1 MTKQITIMLVEDNPE
16 YRNVIS
22 LALKR
27 DTVLTLV
34 SNVGTAE
41 RALSYLQGIPVSSY
55 PDLILLDLNLP
66 GMSGLDSMPLFQ
78 KQAPSSKMIILTQSD
93 RESDV
98 LNAIKRGASGY
109 LLKSSTISQIK
120 QGIHTVMEG
129 GASLD
134 SKMAKYILAFFQ
146 SQLSKNAMKH
156 ALTERELEVLAML
169 GEGKVKKE
177 IAEKLN
183 VSFFTVASHIR
194 TIYDKL
200 NVTNAPA
207 AITKAYRSGLF
218 PPGDVH

>member
-1 MTKQITIMLVEDNPE
+1 MTKPITIMLVEDNPE

-22 LALKR
+22 LALKK
-27 DTVLTLV
+27 DTELSLLC
-34 SNVGTAE
+34 SAGTAE
-41 RALSYLQGIPVSSY
+41 RALSYIQGLAVSGHPS
-55 PDLILLDLNLP
+55 LILLDLNLP
-66 GMSGLDSMPLFQ
+66 GMSGLDSMPVFQ
-78 KQAPSSKMIILTQSD
+78 QQAPNTKIIILTQSD

-98 LNAIKRGASGY
+98 LTAIRRGAAGY

-134 SKMAKYILAFFQ
+134 TKMAKYILAFFHSQ
-146 SQLSKNAMKH
+146 SLKSSVKQP
-156 ALTERELEVLAML
+156 LTERELEVLAML

-194 TIYDKL
+194 TIYEKL

-207 AITKAYRSGLF
+207 AITKAYKAGLL
-218 PPGDVH
+218 PT

>member
-1 MTKQITIMLVEDNPE
+1 MLVEDNPE
-16 YRNVIS
+16 YRKVIS
-22 LALKR
+22 LALKK
-27 DTVLTLV
+27 DPNLTLV
-34 SNVGTAE
+34 SNAGTAE
-41 RALSYLQGIPVSSY
+41 RAISYLHGISVSEY
-55 PDLILLDLNLP
+55 PSLILLDLNLP
-66 GMSGLDSMPLFQ
+66 GMSGLDAMPLFQ
-78 KQAPSSKMIILTQSD
+78 KQAPNAKIIILTQSD

-146 SQLSKNAMKH
+146 SQLSKNSTKH
-156 ALTERELEVLAML
+156 ALTDREMEVLSML

-177 IAEKLN
+177 IAETLD

-194 TIYDKL
+194 KIYEKL

-207 AITKAYRSGLF
+207 AITKAYRTGLF
-218 PPGDVH
+218 PSGDAH

>member
-1 MTKQITIMLVEDNPE
+1 MLVEDNPE
-16 YRNVIS
+16 YRHVIS
-22 LALKR
+22 LALKK
-27 DTVLTLV
+27 DPELTLL
-34 SNVGTAE
+34 SNAGTAE
-41 RALSYLQGIPVSSY
+41 RALSYLQGLPVSEQ
-55 PDLILLDLNLP
+55 PNLILLDLNLP

-78 KQAPSSKMIILTQSD
+78 KEAPNSKMIILTQSD

-98 LNAIKRGASGY
+98 LTAIRRGASGY

-146 SQLSKNAMKH
+146 SQLPKASMKN

-194 TIYDKL
+194 TIYEKL

-207 AITKAYRSGLF
+207 AITKAYRAGLF
-218 PPGDVH
+218 PGPGQ